1 MEAAND
7 DEEFEEKQRPN
18 ALIHYDYDQIKEFE
32 KKRPSKKKMK
42 TPLKGKSL
50 YIFSEENCVRKKTDT
65 ITSHWLFESLIIV
78 LIVISTLT
86 LAFEDPL

>member
-1 MEAAND
+1 
-7 DEEFEEKQRPN
+7 
-18 ALIHYDYDQIKEFE
+18 
-32 KKRPSKKKMK
+32 MK

-50 YIFSEENCVRKKTDT
+50 YIFSEDNCVRKITDT